1 MIDSCVLI
9 ISRSMAIIT
18 RSYTKTYLS
27 NVNINSELK
36 LNVLN
41 RACLRTSSHQYPS
54 NSSTVFG
61 KVGYY
66 EHSFVFVW
74 LSYLKQSAH
83 NTLSK
88 TAHISHSDVHAA
100 KRQYFEL

>member
-1 MIDSCVLI
+1 
-9 ISRSMAIIT
+9 MAIIT
-18 RSYTKTYLS
+18 LSYTKTYPY
-27 NVNINSELK
+27 NANMNS
-36 LNVLN
+36 
-41 RACLRTSSHQYPS
+41 AYYPS

-74 LSYLKQSAH
+74 LSYLKRSAH